1 MRLKLYRLFIYYRYS
16 VPLGNYLDKWMLN
29 RRMKITIKK
38 KKKKNL
44 IMTDNPSS
52 CIVLLLTKENEPN
65 NTSMKRDELKQTR
78 MSTSSYRDNTVSQHY
93 EHI

>member
-1 MRLKLYRLFIYYRYS
+1 
-16 VPLGNYLDKWMLN
+16 
-29 RRMKITIKK
+29 
-38 KKKKNL
+38 
-44 IMTDNPSS
+44 MTDNPSS

-65 NTSMKRDELKQTR
+65 NTSMKRDELKQTM

>member
-16 VPLGNYLDKWMLN
+16 VPLWNYLDIWMLN
-29 RRMKITIKK
+29 SRMRITIKK
-38 KKKKNL
+38 NKKKNL

-78 MSTSSYRDNTVSQHY
+78 MST
-93 EHI
+93 